1 MSELTGNVRLTKAGL
16 LEAIK
21 DYPDDAPV
29 VIGALGIFR
38 EHIAS
43 KHLLGYTE
51 TEPVVWAVSDDPAV
65 IKLEL

>member
-1 MSELTGNVRLTKAGL
+1 MSNNTENVRMTKAGL

-29 VIGALGIFR
+29 VIGALGIFA

-43 KHLLGYTE
+43 KHLLGYSE
-51 TEPVVWAVSDDPAV
+51 MEPVVWAVSSDPTV

>member
-1 MSELTGNVRLTKAGL
+1 MSNTENVRLTKAGL
-16 LEAIK
+16 IEAIK

-43 KHLLGYTE
+43 KHLLGYSE
-51 TEPVVWAVSDDPAV
+51 MEPVVWAVSPNPTV